1 MAEWF
6 HVTACKAVDTGSI
19 PVTTSKDRRKVIVA
33 DDYQKAWNNYR
44 DDGVIK
50 TLPEPDYVFD
60 VVNNDV
66 EKVFVF
72 RDTGCC

>member
-1 MAEWF
+1 MKTFIWERLENLTLQY
-6 HVTACKAVDTGSI
+6 HPEGGLVV
-19 PVTTSKDRRKVIVA
+19 VA

>member
-1 MAEWF
+1 MKTFIWERLENLTLQYRPEGGL
-6 HVTACKAVDTGSI
+6 VV
-19 PVTTSKDRRKVIVA
+19 VA